1 MLRCLAAFALMFVV
15 GLMPQPSIANNVIR
29 LTAQEWPPYQMVAG
43 DGVDGVAARVVR
55 CALVR
60 LGFEPKITILPWPQ
74 AQQEVRE
81 GRADGFF
88 DASEN
93 LERDAYAT
101 LSIPIVPEVRR
112 WYWRHDRVVNV
123 DDRTIAVAVQSGTVM
138 HQWLIENGY
147 KNIHVVSTIEDLIYL
162 LNSEN
167 IDAIFS
173 NQLVFDWNVAIS
185 GISMDAFNSLESQE
199 VGLGVYFRN
208 SYLSEHPG
216 FLQKFNEQAEDCR
229 MSVHLS
235 PE

>member
-1 MLRCLAAFALMFVV
+1 MLRCLAAFALTLVV
-15 GLMPQPSIANNVIR
+15 GLVPQPSIASTVIR
-29 LTAQEWPPYQMVAG
+29 LTAQDWPPYQMVAG

-55 CALVR
+55 CAVIR
-60 LGFEPKITILPWPQ
+60 LGLEPKMTLLPWPQ

-93 LERDAYAT
+93 LERNAYAT
-101 LSIPIVPEVRR
+101 LSVPIVPEVRR
-112 WYWRHDRVVNV
+112 WYWRHDHGVNV
-123 DDRTIAVAVQSGTVM
+123 DDRTVAVAVQSGTVM
-138 HQWLIENGY
+138 HQWLLENGY
-147 KNIHVVSTIEDLIYL
+147 KNIRLVSTIKDI
-162 LNSEN
+162 
-167 IDAIFS
+167 IDILMAGKVDVVLS
-173 NQLVFDWNVAIS
+173 NQLAFDWNVAIS
-185 GISMDAFNSLESQE
+185 GIPIETFDSLTLQE

-208 SYLSEHPG
+208 GYLSEHPG